1 MRRYL
6 LYLTLIFFAFFTFVN
21 STSKCTEGEDGFM
34 YCEDISSQG
43 QKFLKNDSN
52 NGIKGDGKNE
62 EINSDIVFIVD
73 ESKSMCKYIDT
84 LKSRVQDLLDEFN
97 KENINTRFSVIGFGG
112 KPRIYSAFTDNT
124 EAIKNA
130 FNKLNCHQGDQESGL
145 EAIRMFLKKSKKF
158 INKIENNDGSDNFIE
173 TNKLKWKRN
182 SSRTIVLIT
191 DEDSDIPYYE
201 ENRNNLQIKNSNN
214 ELDIK
219 IYDGKQIN
227 SNDANKFVGFPYYLD
242 KNKASEYSSKYYIEP
257 VFSPAILTSVN
268 DAYTFYRSGSPLVLS
283 KSYQKE
289 VDETANLIIT
299 ENVQLIMLLS
309 DNLTEA
315 QGPRVSNSQYN
326 KNNPYWEKEFG
337 SWWSLIIKKHESDDS
352 STITAQYGNPI
363 LDDFKKTSLERDEI
377 YVKLVEKKQE
387 KSLQGQILSNE
398 GYCRAFKIDEIINNE
413 NMIHLFYKN
422 IVSSVKSYEIDKVSG
437 EEEEDVKELNNNE
450 KRDKYKKDNVSYN
463 KTPDEEPTPTPKTPG
478 EEPTNKSQ
486 TSAEEPTT
494 TTTTPTTPIISV
506 VETPVSNIRYKN
518 VTVCDDELVETKEIN
533 SDIVFIIDESGS
545 MCKYI
550 DPLRKKLN
558 SLIEEL
564 KKVKANARFAI
575 IGFGGK
581 PRIYSAFTDDVE
593 VIQESFY
600 NLDCDANGQ
609 ESGLETIRM
618 LLNKSKKFIDRTEK
632 VNSEKNFVDI
642 NKLEWREK
650 STRTIILVTDED
662 SDLPI
667 YEENRND
674 LQIENIVKK
683 SDVDISKYE
692 NKDINPSDI
701 EKFMGFPYFL
711 NKEYMPNYNSDVFFE
726 PSFSPAILTSV
737 NGVYTLYR
745 SGTPLVLSESYQKE
759 VDETAQLIIN
769 NNVQLFMLL
778 SDNLIESQG
787 VDVSNSQFNNRNP
800 YWANNHFTE
809 SDESSTINAQY
820 GNPLL
825 DSIKKVEFKGEDIY
839 SKLREKNQEKS
850 LQGQILNMGGFCRAF
865 NLKDFTSEHNDSMV
879 ELFYRNVVKA
889 VEACTVKEVPYT
901 EDETSSAEIPSAT
914 RTTSTFATLYTIEP
928 TILPPVPYKN
938 ITVCNDEEVQNREI
952 NADIVFIIDE
962 SASMCKYID
971 AMRNKLNILID
982 EFYKVNANA
991 RYAIIGFGGKPRL
1004 YTSFTNEEK
1013 VVEEAFSKLNC
1024 QQSGQ
1029 ESGLEAIR
1037 MFLNN
1042 VDYFVDWTGNN
1053 YGIDNFSEINE
1064 IKWREESTKTIILL
1078 TDEDSDLPIYEKNRN
1093 TLQIKNLSNSIDLNR
1108 IDAENIDIES
1118 FVGFPYY
1125 LNKHNLPEYGADVFF
1140 EPSFSPAILTTVNGV
1155 YTFYRNGQ
1163 PLVLSDAYQA
1173 EVNETAQMII
1183 KDSIQLFMLLNDD
1196 LFDSQGSDVSNSQF
1210 SSSNPYWVNNRLSV
1224 RDDSSTITS
1233 QYGNPL
1239 LDSISKQDFE
1249 REEIYDNL
1257 VRRNQE
1263 KSLQGQILSNGG
1275 FCRAFNMKEFT
1286 SGQSEKMVELFYK
1299 NVVRTVQKCVITQE
1313 LICEDSCTACDY
1325 EGCTACKEHRV
1336 LKNHK
1341 CECDI
1346 HYYESNN
1353 ECLQCD
1359 EGCSECT
1366 IEGCKVCTSESQE
1379 PDKNGIC
1386 QCKNGYYEDIDKSCK
1401 PCDVECAT
1409 CNRSGSCT
1417 TCKDKRAIISDGKC
1431 VCQYSYMQKNGIC
1444 FICDESCAECNEEGC
1459 VACYDPTKTPDE
1471 NGKC

>member
-43 QKFLKNDSN
+43 QNFLKNDSN
-52 NGIKGDGKNE
+52 NEIKGDSKNE
-62 EINSDIVFIVD
+62 GINSDIVFLVD
-73 ESKSMCKYIDT
+73 ESKSMCKYINT
-84 LKSRVQDLLDEFN
+84 LKSKVQDLLDELS
-97 KENINTRFSVIGFGG
+97 KEKINARFSVIGFGG
-112 KPRIYSAFTDNT
+112 KPRIYSAFTDDT
-124 EAIKNA
+124 KAINDA
-130 FNKLNCHQGDQESGL
+130 FNKLNCIHGDHESGL
-145 EAIRMFLKKSKKF
+145 ETIRMFLKKSKKF
-158 INKIENNDGSDNFIE
+158 INKIEDIDGSDNFIE
-173 TNKLKWKRN
+173 TNKLNWRRN

-201 ENRNNLQIKNSNN
+201 ENRNKLQIKNSNN

-227 SNDANKFVGFPYYLD
+227 SNDVNKFVGFPYHLD
-242 KNKASEYSSKYYIEP
+242 KDQASEYSFKYYIEP
-257 VFSPAILTSVN
+257 AFSPAILTSVN
-268 DAYTFYRSGSPLVLS
+268 NVYTFYRSGSPLVLS

-289 VDETANLIIT
+289 VDETANLIIA

-309 DNLTEA
+309 DNLMNA
-315 QGPRVSNSQYN
+315 QGPFVSNSQFN
-326 KNNPYWEKEFG
+326 KNNPYWQKEYG
-337 SWWSLIIKKHESDDS
+337 SWLSLIIKKHESDDS
-352 STITAQYGNPI
+352 STITAQYGNPG
-363 LDDFKKTSLERDEI
+363 LDDIKKTSLERDEI

-398 GYCRAFKIDEIINNE
+398 GFCRAFKIDGIIDNE
-413 NMIHLFYKN
+413 NMIKLFYKN
-422 IVSSVKSYEIDKVSG
+422 IVSSVKSYEINKLN
-437 EEEEDVKELNNNE
+437 EEEEELKNLEKKE
-450 KRDKYKKDNVSYN
+450 KRDKYKKDNISFSTSISDESTT
-463 KTPDEEPTPTPKTPG
+463 KTIFNEE
-478 EEPTNKSQ
+478 
-486 TSAEEPTT
+486 A
-494 TTTTPTTPIISV
+494 TTTPATTPTTTPIISGE
-506 VETPVSNIRYKN
+506 ETPISYIRYKN
-518 VTVCDDELVETKEIN
+518 VTVCDDDLVETKEIN

-550 DPLRKKLN
+550 DPLRKKLS

-581 PRIYSAFTDDVE
+581 PRIYSAFTDDIE

-600 NLDCDANGQ
+600 NLDCDESGQ
-609 ESGLETIRM
+609 ESGLEAIRM
-618 LLNKSKKFIDRTEK
+618 FLNKSKNFINRIEK

-642 NKLEWREK
+642 DKLEWREK

-683 SDVDISKYE
+683 SDVDISMYE
-692 NKDINPSDI
+692 DKDISQNDI
-701 EKFMGFPYFL
+701 EKFMGFPYYL

-737 NGVYTLYR
+737 NGIYTLYR
-745 SGTPLVLSESYQKE
+745 SGTPLVLSDSYQKE

-769 NNVQLFMLL
+769 NNIQLFMLL

-825 DSIKKVEFKGEDIY
+825 DSIRTIDLRAEEIY
-839 SKLREKNQEKS
+839 SKLKDKNQEKS
-850 LQGQILNMGGFCRAF
+850 LQGQVLNMGGFCRAF
-865 NLKDFTSEHNDSMV
+865 NLKDFTSEQSDSIV

-889 VEACTVKEVPYT
+889 VETCTTKQVPYT
-901 EDETSSAEIPSAT
+901 EEEEEEVNNIEIPGT
-914 RTTSTFATLYTIEP
+914 TTTSTFATLYTIEP
-928 TILPPVPYKN
+928 TVLPPVPYKN
-938 ITVCNDEEVQNREI
+938 ITVCNDEEVENREI

-982 EFYKVNANA
+982 ELYKVNANA

-1004 YTSFTNEEK
+1004 YASFTKEEK

-1053 YGIDNFSEINE
+1053 YGIDNFSDINE
-1064 IKWREESTKTIILL
+1064 IKWREGSTKTIILL
-1078 TDEDSDLPIYEKNRN
+1078 TDEDSDLPIYKENRN
-1093 TLQIKNLSNSIDLNR
+1093 TLQIENLTNVINLEEFDGK
-1108 IDAENIDIES
+1108 DVDKKDVES

-1125 LNKHNLPEYGADVFF
+1125 LSKNNLPEYGADVFF
-1140 EPSFSPAILTTVNGV
+1140 EPSFSPAILTSVDGV

-1163 PLVLSDAYQA
+1163 PIILSEAYQK
-1173 EVNETAQMII
+1173 EVDETAQLII
-1183 KDSIQLFMLLNDD
+1183 KDSIQLFLLLNDD

-1210 SSSNPYWVNNRLSV
+1210 SSSNPLWVNNRLSDT
-1224 RDDSSTITS
+1224 DDSSTITS

-1239 LDSISKQDFE
+1239 LDSIAKQEFE
-1249 REEIYDNL
+1249 REEIYDKL
-1257 VRRNQE
+1257 VTRKQE
-1263 KSLQGQILSNGG
+1263 KSLQGQILLNGG

-1299 NVVRTVQKCVITQE
+1299 NVVRTVQKCVISQE
-1313 LICEDSCTACDY
+1313 LICENGCTECDY
-1325 EGCTACKEHRV
+1325 YGCTACEDHRV

-1341 CECDI
+1341 CECDV

-1353 ECLQCD
+1353 ECLECD
-1359 EGCSECT
+1359 EGCS
-1366 IEGCKVCTSESQE
+1366 KCTSEKCIECTSE
-1379 PDKNGIC
+1379 FRNPDKKGK
-1386 QCKNGYYEDIDKSCK
+1386 CKCKDGYYEDIDESCK
-1401 PCDVECAT
+1401 ACDVECAT

-1444 FICDESCAECNEEGC
+1444 FICDESCAECNKNGC
-1459 VACYDPTKTPDE
+1459 VACYDPTKTPDS